1 MSLKKQQ
8 LNEIKSLR
16 SKPKKTLRITS
27 PSLERI
33 LYKQFK
39 VLDSGFIRVMDYMG
53 DDTAIIQSARVSYGE
68 GTKKNF

>member
-1 MSLKKQQ
+1 MFLKKKQ

-27 PSLERI
+27 SSLERI

-39 VLDSGFIRVMDYMG
+39 VLD
-53 DDTAIIQSARVSYGE
+53 
-68 GTKKNF
+68 